1 MLYYSKCHRWSDING
16 IKKNNSG
23 FYFFTRFLF
32 KEDIQKCEFGLNKFS
47 RKNHVF
53 FNDVYR
59 IENESGKNRLQEKN
73 SKGIEMKEINQSDDP
88 QEDIN
93 QTLDSK
99 DGQTDSEEETE
110 SETDPLIL
118 EEELR

>member
-1 MLYYSKCHRWSDING
+1 MNDHI
-16 IKKNNSG
+16 
-23 FYFFTRFLF
+23 
-32 KEDIQKCEFGLNKFS
+32 
-47 RKNHVF
+47 F